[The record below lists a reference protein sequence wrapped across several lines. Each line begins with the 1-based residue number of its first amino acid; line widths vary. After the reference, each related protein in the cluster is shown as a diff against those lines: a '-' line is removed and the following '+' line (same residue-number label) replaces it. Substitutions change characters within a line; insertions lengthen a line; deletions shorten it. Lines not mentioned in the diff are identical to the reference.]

1 MTFEDWERTIPADL
15 RGDALWKRQD
25 YRYASFVADTAW
37 MDVDTLAAHPAMH
50 GISSQ
55 LYKALGSIAAN
66 IAEGYSRGTSA
77 DRVRFFEYA
86 LGSARES
93 REWYR
98 RAQPVLGP
106 ERVGERSALLT
117 SIIRLLLVIIPAE
130 RSSKKTKFTR

>member
-1 MTFEDWERTIPADL
+1 MTFEDWERTVPTDL

-25 YRYASFVADTAW
+25 YRYASFAADTSW
-37 MDVDTLAAHPAMH
+37 SDVDALASHPAMH
-50 GISSQ
+50 GVSAQ
-55 LYKALGSIAAN
+55 LYRALGSISAN
-66 IAEGYSRGTSA
+66 IAEGYSRGSSA

-98 RAQPVLGP
+98 RALPVLGP

-117 SIIRLLLVIIPAE
+117 SIIRLLLVVIPAE
-130 RSSKKTKFTR
+130 RSARRKFTR